1 MKGRVFERGKERER
15 EYREK
20 QMRRKEK
27 GNGRREKVKGE
38 LGKKKEEEGNFLKII
53 LKMIKNLI
61 LKICAAHVSRL
72 FNSLMRE
79 LGVKKAGPSGE
90 GNGHPLQYSCLQ
102 NSMDKGAWRATV
114 HGVTKSQIRLSN
126 QACMHIPQTHLHICF
141 ANIWH
146 CLQQ

>member
-1 MKGRVFERGKERER
+1 
-15 EYREK
+15 
-20 QMRRKEK
+20 MRRKEK
-27 GNGRREKVKGE
+27 GNGRRGKVKGE

-72 FNSLMRE
+72 FNSLMTE

-114 HGVTKSQIRLSN
+114 HGVTKSQTRLSN

-141 ANIWH
+141 ANVWH